1 MMKCSHGKM
10 HLSNYWKELQ
20 SGSNYVFTLDSFVLL
35 DLKKAES
42 KLLILLKISY
52 TVMRSQTLL
61 LEMDCIWTVGLCVN
75 VCRVCKGCFIKLLPY
90 ILLIR
95 CFVGSALRK
104 CKQLPGMVLI
114 LVDICK
120 LSSPDSDLFTNL
132 AHSFLPRQPVLITR
146 SKEFLRDA
154 TIF

>member
-1 MMKCSHGKM
+1 MYSH
-10 HLSNYWKELQ
+10 LTPLCYWTLKE
-20 SGSNYVFTLDSFVLL
+20 
-35 DLKKAES
+35 AES

-61 LEMDCIWTVGLCVN
+61 LKMDCIWTVGLCVN
-75 VCRVCKGCFIKLLPY
+75 VWRVCKGRCIKLLPY

-104 CKQLPGMVLI
+104 CKQLAGMVFI

-132 AHSFLPRQPVLITR
+132 AHSFLPRRPVSIIR
-146 SKEFLRDA
+146 SKDFFLFFFNQSQQYFSKPNID
-154 TIF
+154 FNSWLQ